1 MPGITWSTPATQPV
15 VRAQA
20 RQAQAPATP
29 TAAPITTPL
38 TKTRALAPAAQAA
51 TPKPSPKPIIA
62 ASSPA
67 NGSDELASE
76 QQCAG
81 QFDVSKT
88 SNVLVCLTSYARTH
102 NKLSG
107 ISANDALMAAA
118 ASKDQ
123 DMLACGYSHTACGK
137 AFNYWMT
144 SKGYAGRCTAENIAQ
159 GQTTPRVVFEAWM
172 RSPGHRA
179 NILNGNYKHIG
190 VAEVLSSNGPM
201 WVMELGGC

>member
-1 MPGITWSTPATQPV
+1 MPGIPWSTPATQPV

-20 RQAQAPATP
+20 RQAPATP
-29 TAAPITTPL
+29 TTTP
-38 TKTRALAPAAQAA
+38 TTTPPARTRALAPAARPAA
-51 TPKPSPKPIIA
+51 PKPIIA

-67 NGSDELASE
+67 SGSDELASE

-88 SNVLVCLTSYARTH
+88 SNVLVCLTSYARAH

-107 ISANDALMAAA
+107 VSANDTLMAAA
-118 ASKDQ
+118 ESKDQ

-159 GQTTPRVVFEAWM
+159 GQTTPRTVFEAWM
-172 RSPGHRA
+172 KSPGHRT

-190 VAEVLSSNGPM
+190 VAEVFNSNGPM